1 MMRFCRKSQFQH
13 SENSNMHNFWNWT
26 KKIILKYIPKTPK
39 LLPAFNDAFLQEK
52 SVPIFGKFKYA
63 QFLKLNQ
70 KKKMRMVLTSR
81 TKLTWYNIPTGWPPP
96 AWTDDSKLS
105 VRSCRPTTSS
115 SLRFSSRKTSNI
127 WLWPVKICRSS
138 RWLSDSNHSSNSV
151 SLSFLA
157 ASGCSLWY
165 LQHKCEYVY

>member
-1 MMRFCRKSQFQH
+1 LTGNILTEWGQ
-13 SENSNMHNFWNWT
+13 
-26 KKIILKYIPKTPK
+26 IILKHILKTPK
-39 LLPAFNDAFLQEK
+39 LLPAFNDEFLGEM
-52 SVPIFGKFKYA
+52 SVPIIRKSMHN
-63 QFLKLNQ
+63 FLKLITIKLMQ
-70 KKKMRMVLTSR
+70 VGVKSQ
-81 TKLTWYNIPTGWPPP
+81 TKLTWYNIPTGWEPP

-115 SLRFSSRKTSNI
+115 SFRFSSRNTSNI
-127 WLWPVKICRSS
+127 WLCPVKICRSS

-165 LQHKCEYVY
+165 LQHKCEYKSTT